1 MAQTVNAATELAR
14 EHGEIDRLAA
24 RIGTSDP
31 GPERTALVHE
41 VCARFVVH
49 VQAEERYLHPVMC
62 RRLWDGAFVAA
73 AQFRRDRA
81 VARTIEMVERWGVQ
95 DDEFDILVGHLVIGV
110 QDHVEQHDTVLLP
123 ALVEACS
130 LAEITLLGERLRSGI
145 RAAREVA
152 VRAGERACEQSS
164 QQDAAQDAVGAAGGE
179 PPSRGFRDLLRR
191 IARGQRPSEAC

>member
-1 MAQTVNAATELAR
+1 MTQTVNAATELAR

-24 RIGTSDP
+24 RIATSDP

-49 VQAEERYLHPVMC
+49 VQAEERYLNPVMC

-81 VARTIEMVERWGVQ
+81 VARTIDAVERWGTE

-110 QDHVEQHDTVLLP
+110 RDHVEQHGTVLLP
-123 ALVEACS
+123 ALIEACS
-130 LAEITLLGERLRSGI
+130 LAEITMLGERLRIGI
-145 RAAREVA
+145 RVAHQAA
-152 VRAGERACEQSS
+152 VRAGQRACEQSAR
-164 QQDAAQDAVGAAGGE
+164 QDAAPQDAAVTADE
-179 PPSRGFRDLLRR
+179 PSCRGFRNLLRR
-191 IARGQRPSEAC
+191 IARGDRPLEAG